1 MEQFINLI
9 PQLATLITSCSVILI
24 AVKKWLV
31 EPTNKK
37 IEAFELSSIKTD
49 LVNFIND
56 IEGGITKSEI
66 QKLNAHELYTCY
78 SKLGGNSYI
87 HEHWE
92 SLTKEG
98 KI

>member
-56 IEGGITKSEI
+56 MESGVEKSDI
-66 QKLNAHELYTCY
+66 QKLNAHELYDRY
-78 SKLGGNSYI
+78 KILGGNSYV
-87 HEHWE
+87 HDHFEK
-92 SLTKEG
+92 LLKEG

>member
-1 MEQFINLI
+1 MNNIIDLFVQI
-9 PQLATLITSCSVILI
+9 AALITACTTIVVAIKKLLI
-24 AVKKWLV
+24 N
-31 EPTNKK
+31 PINKK
-37 IEAFELSSIKTD
+37 IDGLEKETIKTD

-56 IEGGITKSEI
+56 IEGGIQKSEI

-92 SLTKEG
+92 LLSKEG

>member
-1 MEQFINLI
+1 MEQFINII
-9 PQLATLITSCSVILI
+9 PQFATLITSCSVILV

-56 IEGGITKSEI
+56 VENGIEKSDI
-66 QKLNAHELYTCY
+66 QKLNAHELYDRY
-78 SKLGGNSYI
+78 KKIGGNSYV
-87 HEHWE
+87 HDHFEK
-92 SLTKEG
+92 LLKEG

>member
-9 PQLATLITSCSVILI
+9 PQIATLITSCSVILV

-56 IEGGITKSEI
+56 VENGIEKSDI
-66 QKLNAHELYTCY
+66 QKLNAHELYDRY
-78 SKLGGNSYI
+78 YKLGGNSYV
-87 HEHWE
+87 HDHFEK
-92 SLTKEG
+92 LLKEG

>member
-1 MEQFINLI
+1 MDKIIEYI
-9 PQLATLITSCSVILI
+9 PQLATLITSCSVILV

-37 IEAFELSSIKTD
+37 IESFELSSIKTD

-56 IEGGITKSEI
+56 VENGLDKSDI
-66 QKLNAHELYTCY
+66 QKLNAHELYDRY
-78 SKLGGNSYI
+78 KELGGNSYV
-87 HEHWE
+87 HDHFEK
-92 SLTKEG
+92 LLKEG

>member
-9 PQLATLITSCSVILI
+9 PQLATLITSCSVILV

-37 IEAFELSSIKTD
+37 IEEFELSSIKTD

-56 IEGGITKSEI
+56 AENGIEKSDI
-66 QKLNAHELYTCY
+66 QRLNAHELYDRY
-78 SKLGGNSYI
+78 KALGGNSYV
-87 HEHWE
+87 HDHFEK
-92 SLTKEG
+92 LLKEG

>member
-9 PQLATLITSCSVILI
+9 PQLATLITSCSVILVF
-24 AVKKWLV
+24 VKKWLV

-56 IEGGITKSEI
+56 MESGVEKSDI
-66 QKLNAHELYTCY
+66 QKLNAHELYDRY
-78 SKLGGNSYI
+78 KILGGNSYV
-87 HEHWE
+87 HDHFEK
-92 SLTKEG
+92 LLKEG

>member
-1 MEQFINLI
+1 MSYIIHFE
-9 PQLATLITSCSVILI
+9 
-24 AVKKWLV
+24 VK
-31 EPTNKK
+31 
-37 IEAFELSSIKTD
+37 
-49 LVNFIND
+49 

-92 SLTKEG
+92 ALTKEG

>member
-9 PQLATLITSCSVILI
+9 PQLATLITSCSVILV

-37 IEAFELSSIKTD
+37 IEEFELSSIKTD

-56 IEGGITKSEI
+56 AENGIEKSDI
-66 QKLNAHELYTCY
+66 QRLNAHELYDRY
-78 SKLGGNSYI
+78 KKLGGNSYV
-87 HEHWE
+87 HDHFER
-92 SLTKEG
+92 LLKEG

>member
-9 PQLATLITSCSVILI
+9 PQLATLITSCSVILV

-56 IEGGITKSEI
+56 AENGIEKSDI
-66 QKLNAHELYTCY
+66 QRLNAHELYDRYT
-78 SKLGGNSYI
+78 KLGGNSYV

-92 SLTKEG
+92 KLSKEG

>member
-9 PQLATLITSCSVILI
+9 PQLATLITSCSVILV

-37 IEAFELSSIKTD
+37 IEEFELSSIKTD
-49 LVNFIND
+49 LVNFINEAENGIEKSD
-56 IEGGITKSEI
+56 I
-66 QKLNAHELYTCY
+66 QRLNAHELYDRY
-78 SKLGGNSYI
+78 KKLGGNSYV
-87 HEHWE
+87 HDHFEK
-92 SLTKEG
+92 LLKEG

>member
-1 MEQFINLI
+1 MEYLINLI
-9 PQLATLITSCSVILI
+9 PQLATLITSCGTVLI

-37 IEAFELSSIKTD
+37 INEFELSSIKTD

-56 IEGGITKSEI
+56 VESGIEKSEI
-66 QKLNAHELYTCY
+66 QKLNAHELYDRY
-78 SKLGGNSYI
+78 KKIGGNSYV
-87 HEHWE
+87 HDHFEK
-92 SLTKEG
+92 LLKEG

>member
-1 MEQFINLI
+1 MDKLIDLI
-9 PQLATLITSCSVILI
+9 PQLATLIASCGTILVT
-24 AVKKWLV
+24 VKKWLV

-37 IEAFELSSIKTD
+37 INEFELSSIKTD

-56 IEGGITKSEI
+56 IEGGVTKSEI

>member
-1 MEQFINLI
+1 MNNLTDLFV
-9 PQLATLITSCSVILI
+9 QLAALITACTTIVITIKKLLI
-24 AVKKWLV
+24 N
-31 EPTNKK
+31 PINRK
-37 IEAFELSSIKTD
+37 IDGLEKETIKTD

-56 IEGGITKSEI
+56 IEGGVTKSEI

>member
-56 IEGGITKSEI
+56 AENGIEKSDI
-66 QKLNAHELYTCY
+66 QRLNAHELYDRY
-78 SKLGGNSYI
+78 KKLGGNSYV
-87 HEHWE
+87 HDHFEK
-92 SLTKEG
+92 LLKEG

>member
-1 MEQFINLI
+1 MERFINLI
-9 PQLATLITSCSVILI
+9 PQLATLITSCSVILV

-56 IEGGITKSEI
+56 AENGIEKSDI
-66 QKLNAHELYTCY
+66 QRLNAHELYDRY
-78 SKLGGNSYI
+78 KKLGGNSYV
-87 HEHWE
+87 HDHFEK
-92 SLTKEG
+92 LLKEG

>member
-1 MEQFINLI
+1 MEQFINI
-9 PQLATLITSCSVILI
+9 ISQLATLITSCSVILV

-56 IEGGITKSEI
+56 VENGIEKSDI
-66 QKLNAHELYTCY
+66 QKLNAHELYDRY
-78 SKLGGNSYI
+78 YRLGGNSYV
-87 HEHWE
+87 HDHFDK
-92 SLTKEG
+92 LLKEG

>member
-9 PQLATLITSCSVILI
+9 PQLATLITSCSVILV

-56 IEGGITKSEI
+56 VENGIEKSDI
-66 QKLNAHELYTCY
+66 QKLNAHELYDRY
-78 SKLGGNSYI
+78 YKLGGNSYV
-87 HEHWE
+87 HDHFEK
-92 SLTKEG
+92 LLKEG